1 MSSVYHVLL
10 TGSKRHFLACPHQN
24 ETTLASKTY
33 SCQEV
38 QGTRHHR
45 SQFNREQIYNVC
57 VTKRKRRRNVMADI
71 VSLRALND
79 RLNASLHYVIEDLTD
94 KQLGYCAPMIDER
107 PIAAVA
113 IHAYDSLCGFAS
125 IVAGQEWPP
134 TPAEPPTVTELV
146 TRLDEMYRLVDQVF
160 SHLSSDAFTQ

>member
-1 MSSVYHVLL
+1 
-10 TGSKRHFLACPHQN
+10 
-24 ETTLASKTY
+24 
-33 SCQEV
+33 
-38 QGTRHHR
+38 
-45 SQFNREQIYNVC
+45 
-57 VTKRKRRRNVMADI
+57 MADI

-134 TPAEPPTVTELV
+134 TPAEPTTVTELV
-146 TRLDEMYRLVDQVF
+146 TSLDEMYRLVDQVLA
-160 SHLSSDAFTQ
+160 HLSSDALTQNIKLPWGQEIGGLDAIADGLSHGLVHAGALAGSRAMGGFPTPPMEY